1 MLVKEKGLTAVNM
14 TPETA
19 LTTIRMLNFRL
30 MSVEVLMI
38 GSNPLYKIKE
48 SISMSKLTS
57 GEHSLPFETGPFD
70 QTVSS
75 SLL

>member
-1 MLVKEKGLTAVNM
+1 MLVKEKGLAAVNM

-30 MSVEVLMI
+30 MSVEVLLI

-57 GEHSLPFETGPFD
+57 GDHSPFETGPFD